1 MLNIFFSTKVKAKT
15 TIKLVENNEM
25 IDDEIEIAKLFNKY
39 FVNFVK
45 KFGIFSK
52 EQSAVSTENSLSEVK
67 IAIPKYRNNPITNE
81 VTERM
86 EKLVIVHSASI
97 SLSMRKQ

>member
-1 MLNIFFSTKVKAKT
+1 ML
-15 TIKLVENNEM
+15 
-25 IDDEIEIAKLFNKY
+25 
-39 FVNFVK
+39 K

>member
-1 MLNIFFSTKVKAKT
+1 ML
-15 TIKLVENNEM
+15 
-25 IDDEIEIAKLFNKY
+25 
-39 FVNFVK
+39 K

-86 EKLVIVHSASI
+86 EKLVIVHLASI

>member
-1 MLNIFFSTKVKAKT
+1 MS
-15 TIKLVENNEM
+15 
-25 IDDEIEIAKLFNKY
+25 
-39 FVNFVK
+39 K